1 MRSRCSSDEPSLNK
15 AGLSLAPRRPSLNVN
30 LGCYPSVYGG
40 ALCRVFGHVECYKA
54 EGVEFRLLCG
64 RLS

>member
-1 MRSRCSSDEPSLNK
+1 MLTWVATRQFMVE
-15 AGLSLAPRRPSLNVN
+15 
-30 LGCYPSVYGG
+30 
-40 ALCRVFGHVECYKA
+40 LCAVGFRVFGHVECYKA